1 VGPYPALL
9 TSAGEEASD
18 GPDSRKTSNQG
29 RTDMTREPVRML
41 AVSLVTFLVCALV
54 LGVGPAWAGH
64 KPNNEVLLGGAISQ
78 TGQYAEPAGRQ
89 VNAIKLWADEVNG
102 RGGLLGHKVALR
114 MLDDKSDT
122 QTSIKLYEKLIT
134 EDKVDVLLAPYSSGI
149 TEAVANVNER
159 YKMPFVAYGASST
172 PIWEKGRKYIFNIV
186 AVAED
191 YQKGAVYLAK
201 QIGVKS
207 IAIIG
212 QDSLFPRQA
221 AKGAK
226 EHAKQLGIEVVLEE
240 NYPVKQTDFTALL
253 QKIKAAGAEA
263 IISNSYF
270 ADSAAQ
276 LRQMRELNLNF
287 KLYSSTIGPS
297 LPNFPEQVGGV
308 AEYVLGY
315 SQWEPLPQILKHP
328 GMKEFIEAYEKRYG
342 EKPNYHAG
350 NAYGALQV
358 TEAALKKAG
367 SFDSEKLREALA
379 TIDVHSAFGRYKV
392 DARGMNSHEG
402 LTFQV
407 LRGQRKVVWPEK
419 WAETKAE
426 LPMPE
431 WSKR

>member
-1 VGPYPALL
+1 MRTQAISTIVAALSAALL
-9 TSAGEEASD
+9 VAAS
-18 GPDSRKTSNQG
+18 
-29 RTDMTREPVRML
+29 
-41 AVSLVTFLVCALV
+41 
-54 LGVGPAWAGH
+54 PAAAAH
-64 KPNNEVLLGGAISQ
+64 RPNGEVLVGGAISQ

-89 VNAIKLWADEVNG
+89 VNSIKLWADEVNG

-114 MLDDKSDT
+114 LLDDKSDI

-159 YKMPFVAYGASST
+159 YRIPFVAYGASST
-172 PIWEKGRKYIFNIV
+172 PIWEKGRRYIFNIV

-191 YQKGAVYLAK
+191 YQKGAVHLAK
-201 QIGVKS
+201 QAGVKTA
-207 IAIIG
+207 AIIG

-221 AKGAK
+221 GKGARDWCQK
-226 EHAKQLGIEVVLEE
+226 LGIDVVLEE

-253 QKIKAAGAEA
+253 QKMKAAGAEA
-263 IISNSYF
+263 VLSNSYF

-276 LRQMRELNLNF
+276 LRQMRELGLNF

-297 LPNFPEQVGGV
+297 LPNFPEQLGGT
-308 AEYVLGY
+308 AEYVLGF
-315 SQWEPLPQILKHP
+315 SQWEPLPAVLGHP
-328 GMKEFIEAYEKRYG
+328 GMKEFIERYEKRFG

-350 NAYGALQV
+350 GAYAGLQV
-358 TEAALKKAG
+358 TEAAIKKAG
-367 SFDSEKLREALA
+367 SFDPEKVRDALA
-379 TIDVHSAFGRYKV
+379 SIDVATVYGRYKV

-407 LRGQRKVVWPEK
+407 LRGQRRVVWPEK

>member
-1 VGPYPALL
+1 
-9 TSAGEEASD
+9 
-18 GPDSRKTSNQG
+18 
-29 RTDMTREPVRML
+29 MTREPKRIF
-41 AVSLVTFLVCALV
+41 AVVLVTLLVLG

-89 VNAIKLWADEVNG
+89 VNSIKLWVDEVNA
-102 RGGLLGHKVALR
+102 RGGLLGHKIALR
-114 MLDDKSDT
+114 LLDDKSDT

-159 YKMPFVAYGASST
+159 YKMPFIAYGAAST

-191 YQKGAVYLAK
+191 YQKGAIYLAK

-253 QKIKAAGAEA
+253 QKAKAAGAEA

-328 GMKEFIEAYEKRYG
+328 GMKEYIEAYEKRYG

-367 SFDSEKLREALA
+367 SFDPEKLREVLA
-379 TIDVHSAFGRYKV
+379 TIEVHSIFGRYKV

-426 LPMPE
+426 LPMPD

>member
-1 VGPYPALL
+1 MRKATFGILTAAL
-9 TSAGEEASD
+9 AA
-18 GPDSRKTSNQG
+18 
-29 RTDMTREPVRML
+29 
-41 AVSLVTFLVCALV
+41 
-54 LGVGPAWAGH
+54 
-64 KPNNEVLLGGAISQ
+64 VLLVGAEARAQQREVVVGGAISM

-89 VNAIKLWADEVNG
+89 VNSIKLWVDEVNA
-102 RGGLLGHKVALR
+102 RGGLLGRKVKLIL
-114 MLDDKSDT
+114 LDDKSDT
-122 QTSIKLYEKLIT
+122 QTAIKLYEKLIT
-134 EDKVDVLLAPYSSGI
+134 EDKVDLLLAPYSSGI

-159 YKMPFVAYGASST
+159 YKMPFVAYGAAST

-191 YQKGAVYLAK
+191 YQKGAVHLAK
-201 QIGVKS
+201 QIGVTK

-221 AKGAK
+221 GKGAK
-226 EHAKQLGIEVVLEE
+226 DWAKTLGIDVVLEE
-240 NYPVKQTDFTALL
+240 NYPPKQTDFTALL
-253 QKIKAAGAEA
+253 QKIKAAGADA

-270 ADSAAQ
+270 ADAAAQ

-287 KLYSSTIGPS
+287 KLYSGTVGPG
-297 LPNFPEQVGGV
+297 LPNFPEQLGNT
-308 AEYVLGY
+308 AEYVLGF
-315 SQWEPLPQILKHP
+315 SQWEPLPNVLKLA
-328 GMKEFIEAYEKRYG
+328 GMKEYIDAYEKRFN

-350 NAYGALQV
+350 GAYGALLV
-358 TEAALKKAG
+358 TEAAVKKAG

-379 TIDVHSAFGRYKV
+379 ALDITTMYGRYKV

-402 LTFQV
+402 LTFQI

-419 WAETKAE
+419 YAETKAE